1 MPQYTQ
7 TIKGTYNN
15 KIDVECVYAD
25 QFCTLCQLKNTDDLS
40 LETNNLIVKAYVERP
55 LVQEAFSILSG
66 KDNSQSEDDREWV
79 MRLLRWILGPV
90 CFVSAPEISLVAN
103 TESQTLD
110 IYNSCGI
117 FNPKETMPRFRL
129 YL

>member
-1 MPQYTQ
+1 MTQYTQ
-7 TIKGTYNN
+7 TIKGMYNSKSEIKCN
-15 KIDVECVYAD
+15 QYCK
-25 QFCTLCQLKNTDDLS
+25 LCQLKNT
-40 LETNNLIVKAYVERP
+40 NLIIQAFVERP

-66 KDNSQSEDDREWV
+66 KDNYQSEDDREWV

-90 CFVSAPEISLVAN
+90 CHVSAPEISFIAN
-103 TESQTLD
+103 TELQTLD
-110 IYNSCGI
+110 IYNSCVI